1 MELVFPLKSNSYFAL
16 ILFFLAISGCQQ
28 VDRLQSQSS
37 ALQACQNWRDK
48 GRKLSIELK
57 SFHSST
63 ADYPLIVYSRECRLK
78 ADQKVVF
85 GLLYES
91 IENGQL
97 EAKSIDA
104 PFRTFLEVNR
114 AKGKASIEQSFGYF

>member
-1 MELVFPLKSNSYFAL
+1 M
-16 ILFFLAISGCQQ
+16 ISGCQQ

-37 ALQACQNWRDK
+37 ALQACQNWRAK

-57 SFHSST
+57 SFHSASG
-63 ADYPLIVYSRECRLK
+63 DYPLIVYSRECRVK
-78 ADQKVVF
+78 VDQKVVI

-91 IENGQL
+91 IEKGQF
-97 EAKSIDA
+97 EEKFVDV

-114 AKGKASIEQSFGYF
+114 AKGKASVKQRFGYF

>member
-1 MELVFPLKSNSYFAL
+1 M
-16 ILFFLAISGCQQ
+16 ISGCQQ

-37 ALQACQNWRDK
+37 ALQACQNWRAK

-57 SFHSST
+57 SFHSAT
-63 ADYPLIVYSRECRLK
+63 GDYPLIVYSRECRLEI
-78 ADQKVVF
+78 DQKVVL

-91 IENGQL
+91 IENGQFDRSST
-97 EAKSIDA
+97 EA

-114 AKGKASIEQSFGYF
+114 AKGKATVEQRFSYF